1 MFLESYDIQV
11 KNIMSKD
18 FIQIKEDSSIK
29 KISDILIKNTKKEI
43 FIVDKTGNLK
53 GILTLKDLY
62 TICRQN
68 KNYFD
73 KSISKDIIYIRP
85 EDSLRKCRDLMV
97 ENGIGRLPV
106 IRNSRLVGV
115 IRQEHIRNY
124 LYMRIEKISII
135 LKYII
140 NNINEAICVVNDKGE
155 VIVWNHKAE
164 DIYNISSE
172 EIMEKPLKDFFPDAI
187 DAKIVDT
194 KKEVKNIYHRP
205 REGTHIIISAAPMYI
220 NGKFIGVVST
230 DRDISEVKKMQAE
243 LKQANDII
251 EFLQKEIDK
260 NSNNNFGNVVGQ
272 SKVIKEKIEMGK
284 QVAKSNASI
293 LISGESGSGK
303 EVFARAI
310 HNYSQVDGYFVPV
323 NCSAIPK
330 ELFESEFF
338 GYQEGA
344 FTGAK
349 RNGKKGLFE
358 LANNGTIF
366 LDEIGDLPLF
376 MQAKLLRVLQD
387 HKIKKIGG
395 EKEIK
400 LKLRVIS
407 ATNKDLKKMISKGEF
422 REDLYYRINV
432 INLDLPP
439 LRDRKED
446 IILLFDHF
454 LEELVAENDRKKP
467 KVESEAIDIL
477 LNYKWQGNARELKNA
492 VEHMLALSQGEII
505 TPKLIPQY
513 IRDSVIGHIGKKDI
527 SNVFSDSTGLKRA
540 VADYECSLIEQ
551 ALNLADDNV
560 LKAAEILKIPRTT
573 LHSKIK
579 KYNI

>member
-1 MFLESYDIQV
+1 MFLESYDIQA

>member
-106 IRNSRLVGV
+106 IRNSSLVGV

-540 VADYECSLIEQ
+540 LADYECSLIEQ

>member
-1 MFLESYDIQV
+1 
-11 KNIMSKD
+11 
-18 FIQIKEDSSIK
+18 
-29 KISDILIKNTKKEI
+29 
-43 FIVDKTGNLK
+43 
-53 GILTLKDLY
+53 
-62 TICRQN
+62 
-68 KNYFD
+68 
-73 KSISKDIIYIRP
+73 
-85 EDSLRKCRDLMV
+85 MV

>member
-1 MFLESYDIQV
+1 MFLESYDIQA

-387 HKIKKIGG
+387 HHIKKIGG
-395 EKEIK
+395 ENEIE
-400 LKLRVIS
+400 LNLRVIS
-407 ATNKDLKKMISKGEF
+407 ATNKNLKEMVNKGKF

-446 IILLFDHF
+446 IILLFNHF
-454 LEELVAENDRKKP
+454 LKELAAENDRKKP
-467 KVESEAIDIL
+467 KVESKVIDIL
-477 LNYKWQGNARELKNA
+477 MNYEWQGNARELKNA
-492 VEHMLALSQGEII
+492 VEHMLALSQGKII

-513 IRDSVIGHIGKKDI
+513 IRDSVIGHTGKKDI

-560 LKAAEILKIPRTT
+560 LKAAEILKVPRTT

>member
-1 MFLESYDIQV
+1 LFLESYDIQV